1 MPKIATIGFFDGVHR
16 GHRFLFAQLHE
27 HAKHHQLTPAIY
39 TFDRHPKELL
49 TGQAPAML
57 TTHDERKA
65 LLQNYGEVHFLDFA
79 AVQQLTAEQFM
90 RYLHDEQGVDALLI
104 GYDHH
109 FGSDRL
115 KGFHEYEKIARKI
128 GMHVER
134 AHECL
139 VDSLPV
145 SSSRIR
151 KLLAEA
157 QIDQVNRLLGYSYS
171 ISGIVEHGNSIG
183 ATIGFPTANIRLDS
197 AKQLPASG
205 VYSVEVHLQAQQSTS
220 VAIYKRS
227 DLQGVS
233 RRSTPYK
240 ALANIGTN
248 PTVGNDHLSL
258 EVHLLDFQGDLYG
271 KSLTITFLSFLREE
285 KKFSSLEELRDQIA
299 EDIRKVLAK

>member
-1 MPKIATIGFFDGVHR
+1 MPRIATIGFFDGVHR

-27 HAKHHQLTPAIY
+27 HTKHHQLTPAIY

-79 AVQQLTAEQFM
+79 AVQHLTAEQFM
-90 RYLHDEQGVDALLI
+90 CYLKEQEGVDTLLM

-115 KGFHEYEKIARKI
+115 KGFHEYEKIAHKI
-128 GMHVER
+128 GLHIER

-139 VDSLPV
+139 VDGVPV

-151 KLLAEA
+151 KLMAAA
-157 QIDQVNRLLGYSYS
+157 QIDQVNRLLGYTYS
-171 ISGIVEHGNSIG
+171 VSGVVEHGNAIG
-183 ATIGFPTANIRLDS
+183 ATLGFPTANIRLNS

-205 VYSVEVHLQAQQSTS
+205 VYSVVAQ
-220 VAIYKRS
+220 VN
-227 DLQGVS
+227 GVE
-233 RRSTPYK
+233 YK

-258 EVHLLDFQGDLYG
+258 EVHLIDFQGDLYDQP
-271 KSLTITFLSFLREE
+271 LTISFLSFLREE
-285 KKFSSLEELRDQIA
+285 KKFASLDELKLQIA
-299 EDIRKVLAK
+299 EDIKRNLYTR

>member
-27 HAKHHQLTPAIY
+27 HAKHHHLSPAIY

-57 TTHDERKA
+57 TTNDERRA

-79 AVQQLTAEQFM
+79 AVQHLTAEQFM
-90 RYLHDEQGVDALLI
+90 RYLHEQEDVQVLLI

-128 GMHVER
+128 GLYVER

-151 KLLAEA
+151 KLLAA
-157 QIDQVNRLLGYSYS
+157 SQIDQVNRLLGYTYTV
-171 ISGIVEHGNSIG
+171 SGIVEQGNAIG
-183 ATIGFPTANIRLDS
+183 ATIGFPTANIRLNS
-197 AKQLPASG
+197 AKQLPAIG
-205 VYSVEVHLQAQQSTS
+205 VYSVVAQ
-220 VAIYKRS
+220 VN
-227 DLQGVS
+227 GVE
-233 RRSTPYK
+233 YK

-271 KSLTITFLSFLREE
+271 QQLSISFLSFLREE
-285 KKFSSLEELRDQIA
+285 KKFASLSELKSQIA
-299 EDIRKVLAK
+299 ADVRFVHKKC

>member
-1 MPKIATIGFFDGVHR
+1 MPRIATIGFFDGVHR

-90 RYLHDEQGVDALLI
+90 CYLKEQEGVDTLLM

-115 KGFHEYEKIARKI
+115 KGFHEYEKIAHKI
-128 GMHVER
+128 GLHIER

-139 VDSLPV
+139 VDGVPV

-151 KLLAEA
+151 KLMAAA
-157 QIDQVNRLLGYSYS
+157 QIDQVNRLLGYTYS
-171 ISGIVEHGNSIG
+171 ISGVVEHGNAIG
-183 ATIGFPTANIRLDS
+183 ATLGFPTANIRLNS

-205 VYSVEVHLQAQQSTS
+205 VYAVEVHLQAQQSS
-220 VAIYKRS
+220 SNAIFERS
-227 DLQGVS
+227 DLQGVP

-240 ALANIGTN
+240 GVANIGTN

-258 EVHLLDFQGDLYG
+258 EVHLLGFQGDLYDQ
-271 KSLTITFLSFLREE
+271 SLSISFLSFLREE
-285 KKFSSLEELRDQIA
+285 RKFDSLEELRNQIIA
-299 EDIRKVLAK
+299 DISHVTN

>member
-1 MPKIATIGFFDGVHR
+1 MSKIATIGFFDGVHR

-39 TFDRHPKELL
+39 TFDCHPKELL

-57 TTHDERKA
+57 TTYDERKA

-79 AVQQLTAEQFM
+79 AVQHLTAEQFM
-90 RYLHDEQGVDALLI
+90 RCLHDEQDVAALLI

-115 KGFHEYEKIARKI
+115 KGFSEYEKIARKI
-128 GMHVER
+128 GLHVER

-139 VDSLPV
+139 VDGLPV

-151 KLLAEA
+151 KLLKES
-157 QIDQVNRLLGYSYS
+157 QIDQVNRLLGYTYS
-171 ISGIVEHGNSIG
+171 VSGVVEHGNAIG
-183 ATIGFPTANIRLDS
+183 ATLGFPTANIRLNS

-205 VYSVEVHLQAQQSTS
+205 VYAVEVHLQAQQSS
-220 VAIYKRS
+220 SNAIFERS
-227 DLQGVS
+227 DLQGVP

-240 ALANIGTN
+240 GVANIGTN

-258 EVHLLDFQGDLYG
+258 EVHLLDFQGDLYDQ
-271 KSLTITFLSFLREE
+271 SLTISFLSFLREE
-285 KKFSSLEELRDQIA
+285 RKFDSLEELRNQIIA
-299 EDIRKVLAK
+299 DISHVTN

>member
-1 MPKIATIGFFDGVHR
+1 MHRIATIGFFDGVHR

-49 TGQAPAML
+49 IGQAPAML

-90 RYLHDEQGVDALLI
+90 YYLKEQEGVETLLM

-115 KGFHEYEKIARKI
+115 KGFHEYEKIAHKVGLHI
-128 GMHVER
+128 ER

-139 VDSLPV
+139 VDGVPV
-145 SSSRIR
+145 SSSRVR
-151 KLLAEA
+151 KLMAAA
-157 QIDQVNRLLGYSYS
+157 QIDQVNRLLGYTYS
-171 ISGIVEHGNSIG
+171 VSGVVEHGNAIG
-183 ATIGFPTANIRLDS
+183 TKLGFPTANIRLNS

-205 VYSVEVHLQAQQSTS
+205 VYAVEVHLQAQQSS
-220 VAIYKRS
+220 SNAIFERS
-227 DLQGVS
+227 DLQGVP

-240 ALANIGTN
+240 GVANIGTN
-248 PTVGNDHLSL
+248 PTVGNDYLSL
-258 EVHLLDFQGDLYG
+258 EVHLIDFQGDLYG
-271 KSLTITFLSFLREE
+271 KPLTISFLHFLREE
-285 KKFSSLEELRDQIA
+285 KKFASLDELKKQIT
-299 EDIRKVLAK
+299 EDIREAIR